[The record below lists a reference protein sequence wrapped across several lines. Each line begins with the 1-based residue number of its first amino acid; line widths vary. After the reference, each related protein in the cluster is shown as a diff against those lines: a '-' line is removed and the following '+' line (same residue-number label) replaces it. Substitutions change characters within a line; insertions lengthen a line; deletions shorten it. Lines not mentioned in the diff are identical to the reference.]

1 VLQRDEREGRGYD
14 DKGSS
19 MGNAPSGFDKLS
31 LDEAV
36 KNSSFSELELKKLY
50 RRFKMLDKDGSGALS
65 TEEFLSIPD
74 LALNPLLERILQIFD
89 KNGDNEVQFSEFIGV
104 LSTLSDKGTKE
115 DKLKFAFQ
123 VYDIDG
129 DGFISNG
136 ELFRVLKMMV
146 GTNLTDVQL
155 QQIVDKSILEGDSDG
170 DGKVSFEDFV
180 KIIGSSEGIDE
191 KLTITWE

>member
-1 VLQRDEREGRGYD
+1 
-14 DKGSS
+14 
-19 MGNAPSGFDKLS
+19 MGNVPSGLDKLS

-36 KNSSFSELELKKLY
+36 KNSSFSEGELKKLY
-50 RRFKMLDKDGSGALS
+50 RRFKMLDKDGSGTLT

-89 KNGDNEVQFSEFIGV
+89 KNGDNEVQFSEFISV

-146 GTNLTDVQL
+146 GTNLTDAQL
-155 QQIVDKSILEGDSDG
+155 QQIVDKSILESDSSG
-170 DGKVSFEDFV
+170 EGKVSFEDFCKV
-180 KIIGSSEGIDE
+180 IGSSEGIDE

>member
-1 VLQRDEREGRGYD
+1 
-14 DKGSS
+14 
-19 MGNAPSGFDKLS
+19 MGNTIG
-31 LDEAV
+31 LDRETIDQAI
-36 KNSSFSELELKKLY
+36 KASNFSEQELKKLY
-50 RRFKMLDKDGSGALS
+50 RRFKLLDKDGSGTLT

-89 KNGDNEVQFSEFIGV
+89 KNKDEEIQFDEFITV
-104 LSTLSDKGTKE
+104 LSTLSDKGSKA
-115 DKLKFAFQ
+115 DKLRFAFQ

-129 DGFISNG
+129 DGYISNG

-155 QQIVDKSILEGDSDG
+155 QQIVDKSILEGDTDNDG
-170 DGKVSFEDFV
+170 RISFEEFV
-180 KIIGSSEGIDE
+180 KMIGNSDSIDE

>member
-1 VLQRDEREGRGYD
+1 
-14 DKGSS
+14 
-19 MGNAPSGFDKLS
+19 MGNG
-31 LDEAV
+31 LDRETIDHAI
-36 KNSSFSELELKKLY
+36 KASNFSEQELKKLY
-50 RRFKMLDKDGSGALS
+50 RRFKLLDKDGSGTLT

-89 KNGDNEVQFSEFIGV
+89 KNKDDEIQFEEFISV

-129 DGFISNG
+129 DGYISNG

-146 GTNLTDVQL
+146 GTNLTDTQL
-155 QQIVDKSILEGDSDG
+155 QQIVDKSVLEGDKDDDG
-170 DGKVSFEDFV
+170 RISFEEFV
-180 KIIGSSEGIDE
+180 KMIGNSDSIDE